1 MQSRRELILEAVRSQ
16 LRAALPAIV
25 KVQRSRLTAVPR
37 SEGLVVVI
45 VPQIEEAESP
55 LQQSTERRLRIQ
67 VSIFARG
74 AIPEQAADDTACRV
88 YAALI
93 GTYAAR
99 TLGGL
104 ATDTQELARQFL
116 MEDADQDA
124 IDYQMIFQ
132 ITYHTAFADDTV
144 GA

>member
-16 LRAALPAIV
+16 LRAALPASV

-37 SEGLVVVI
+37 GEGLVVV
-45 VPQIEEAESP
+45 VLPQIEEHESP
-55 LQQSTERRLRIQ
+55 LQTASERRLRIQ
-67 VSIFARG
+67 VSVIARG
-74 AIPEQAADDTACRV
+74 AIPEQVADDTACRIYV
-88 YAALI
+88 ALA
-93 GTYAAR
+93 GSHAAR

-104 ATDTQELARQFL
+104 ATDTNELARQFL

-132 ITYHTAFADDTV
+132 ITYYTAFTDETV